1 MKTRWNGELLRGLEE
16 LDLKEKISLTGGET
30 LWYWIGWAVGFPVY
44 MVTHMTPEQSS
55 GQKLMNAALG

>member
-16 LDLKEKISLTGGET
+16 LPSNETTSIVGGES
-30 LWYWIGWAVGFPVY
+30 LWYWVLYGLTAPIY
-44 MVTHMTPEQSS
+44 MWTHPTPQQSS